1 MEWTC
6 HDKKSNS
13 YILRYYLPCEPVC
26 DAEVTSRRAKDLL
39 RYCREN
45 KIEAVMLYVDL
56 HPYWYYAPDNIEHSK
71 YYVEV
76 LKPLIAKLREANV
89 SYQLNY
95 QNLIGS
101 WDGGADLD
109 YINQWENYV
118 DYLGKESTCCACCC
132 GEKFREIGGTKLK
145 MWAETKPD
153 ALWIDDD
160 IRIHNHRTSIRDYWA
175 GRISAERPDY
185 GCFCDNHM
193 KQFNDKY
200 KMHVTRKELVDGM
213 LDGNSDY
220 RKKWFD
226 FASEMA
232 VDTVEWIEK
241 TVHSVSPDTKIAVMT
256 STPDV
261 HRTEG
266 RDWNKFLR
274 GLSGDKRPLIR
285 PTLGPY
291 PESGPFQFFTAYHRL
306 EQLKTNI
313 KSQFGSL
320 EFDFCPEIENTRFT
334 RWSKSLAGTAYQ
346 INLTSFLGC
355 RGMTLSI
362 YDLEGCILDEEPEF
376 ADMLN
381 NLRPFANK
389 MAQEDMWYMESMGI
403 GIVTAPARLTESFEG
418 KKLTQYSQFA
428 TGRMWEEALLKAGIP
443 CRYITPEEVG
453 GCKCVALDNYTANML
468 TDAELEIAFSKGVIL
483 NAGAAKILCD
493 RGFGKYIGVEVGETA
508 NCISA
513 SEILNNVTRSDGSVV
528 RIPSRIDGGK
538 WNNLT
543 LKGAEQITRL
553 VTPYGTEF
561 TGIACFKN
569 SLGGTVYTFAHNTSF
584 GDGFYSNYRIELLKE
599 ICKEV
604 AGEEMITVN
613 NRAYAM
619 TAVKKDN
626 NVYHVFVGNLWA
638 DPQHGYTIE
647 MPFNVNE
654 AVWIDMDGNEHSA
667 KVNGNT
673 VICDDVNLGIYDCFV
688 CRIS

>member
-6 HDKKSNS
+6 HDESKNS
-13 YILRYYLPCEPVC
+13 YILRYYLPCERVC
-26 DAEVTSRRAKDLL
+26 SAEVTERRGEDLI
-39 RYCREN
+39 RYCKEN

-56 HPYWYYAPDNIEHSK
+56 HPYWYYAPDNIEHTE

-76 LKPLIAKLREANV
+76 LKPLIAKLRDEGV

-109 YINQWENYV
+109 YINQWESYV
-118 DYLGKESTCCACCC
+118 DYMGKKSTCCACCF
-132 GEKFREIGGTKLK
+132 GEKFREIGGRKLK

-160 IRIHNHRTSIRDYWA
+160 IRIHNHRTSIRDLWA
-175 GRISAERPDY
+175 GRISSERLDF

-193 KQFNDKY
+193 KQFNEKY
-200 KMHVTRKELVDGM
+200 GMNVTRNELVEGI

-226 FASEMA
+226 FSSEMA
-232 VDTVEWIEK
+232 TDTVEWIEK
-241 TVHSVSPDTKIAVMT
+241 TVHSVSPDTRIAVMT

-266 RDWNKFLR
+266 RDWNKFLK
-274 GLSGDKRPLIR
+274 GLSGEKRPLIR
-285 PTLGPY
+285 PTLGAY
-291 PESGPFQFFTAYHRL
+291 AESGPFQFFTAYNML

-334 RWSKSLAGTAYQ
+334 RWSKSVAGTSYQ

-355 RGMTLSI
+355 KGMTLSI

-389 MAQEDMWYMESMGI
+389 MAQEDMWHMESMGI
-403 GIVTAPARLTESFEG
+403 GIVTTPSRLTESFEG
-418 KKLTQYSQFA
+418 KKLTQYPQFSM
-428 TGRMWEEALLKAGIP
+428 GRIWEDTLVKAGIP
-443 CRYITPEEVG
+443 CKYITPEEVG
-453 GCKCVALDNYTANML
+453 KCKAIALDNYTVNIL
-468 TDAELEIAFSKGVIL
+468 TDEELKIALSKGVIL
-483 NAGAAKILCD
+483 NAGAAKTLCE
-493 RGFGKYIGVEVGETA
+493 RGFGKYIGVEVCETVD
-508 NCISA
+508 CISA

-528 RIPSRIDGGK
+528 IIPSRIDGGK

-543 LKGAEQITRL
+543 LNGAEQITRL

-561 TGIACFKN
+561 TGIARFKN
-569 SLGGTVYTFAHNTSF
+569 SLGGLVYTFAHNTSF

-599 ICKEV
+599 MCKEV
-604 AGEEMITVN
+604 AEDEMIKVN
-613 NRAYAM
+613 NSAYAM
-619 TAVKKDN
+619 TAVKKDG

-638 DPQHGYTIE
+638 DLQHGYVIE
-647 MPFNVNE
+647 MPFEVKE
-654 AVWIDMDGNEHSA
+654 AVWIDMQGNEHIA
-667 KVNGNT
+667 KTDGNK
-673 VICDDVNLGIYDCFV
+673 VICDADLGIYDCFV
-688 CRIS
+688 CRIN